1 MDTGGQRTGAVA
13 GCWLALSFLATAA
26 TGQAA
31 TLGSHYPF
39 GAEGVLAATAPP
51 QGVHYRMYNTWYNP
65 TTLTDD
71 NGDELPV
78 DFDLELFASVQR
90 LIHVTKV
97 KIFGADLLYDIIV
110 PLVDKDLSIGALGIS
125 DSQSLT
131 VGDIVLEPFVLA
143 WHEPRWDAT
152 FGLAVIAPTGSYDSG
167 EPASAGLGYWSGMLT
182 LGATYYLDSQR
193 TWSISALTRTLVHTE
208 QDEPDVTPGSELVVE
223 YGIGKEFRVGDRLM
237 LRPGLAGSAYW
248 QLEDDSDNGPD
259 NSTIADE
266 RKEAYAIGAEVN
278 ALWLPFLVQA
288 NLRFLHEFGAANTS
302 EGEQVVLTLT
312 KSW

>member
-1 MDTGGQRTGAVA
+1 
-13 GCWLALSFLATAA
+13 
-26 TGQAA
+26 
-31 TLGSHYPF
+31 
-39 GAEGVLAATAPP
+39 
-51 QGVHYRMYNTWYNP
+51 
-65 TTLTDD
+65 
-71 NGDELPV
+71 
-78 DFDLELFASVQR
+78 
-90 LIHVTKV
+90 
-97 KIFGADLLYDIIV
+97 
-110 PLVDKDLSIGALGIS
+110 
-125 DSQSLT
+125 
-131 VGDIVLEPFVLA
+131 
-143 WHEPRWDAT
+143 
-152 FGLAVIAPTGSYDSG
+152 
-167 EPASAGLGYWSGMLT
+167 MLT

-208 QDEPDVTPGSELVVE
+208 QDETDVTPGSELAGE

-278 ALWLPFLVQA
+278 ALWLPCLVQA